1 MKFPL
6 ADDHSELDALLEEVF
21 VALDEENIETIYST
35 LDFFWARLAMHIR
48 AEHLHLF
55 PAILDAIGKPEI
67 ATKNNRVPSLT
78 EARKAIDELQND
90 HNFFMRELLAMI
102 KQLQSLREKKANV
115 EFSEQNADMRFK
127 LIFVKERLET
137 HNRIEET
144 EVYKWLDLLL
154 SSAERDAL
162 NKRMEMEITN
172 LPLRFDGKI
181 FG

>member
-6 ADDHSELDALLEEVF
+6 SDDHSELDALLDKVF
-21 VALDEENIETIYST
+21 AALDDENIETIYKT

-55 PAILDAIGKPEI
+55 PAILKVVETQA
-67 ATKNNRVPSLT
+67 AKNNRAPSIA
-78 EARKAIDELQND
+78 EAQKAIDELQND

-102 KQLQSLREKKANV
+102 KLLREWRETETDAV
-115 EFSEQNADMRFK
+115 FSEQFTDLR
-127 LIFVKERLET
+127 VKMVLVKSRLET
-137 HNRIEET
+137 HNHQEET

-162 NKRMEMEITN
+162 DERMKREITN
-172 LPLRFDGKI
+172 LPPRFAKRAN
-181 FG
+181 F